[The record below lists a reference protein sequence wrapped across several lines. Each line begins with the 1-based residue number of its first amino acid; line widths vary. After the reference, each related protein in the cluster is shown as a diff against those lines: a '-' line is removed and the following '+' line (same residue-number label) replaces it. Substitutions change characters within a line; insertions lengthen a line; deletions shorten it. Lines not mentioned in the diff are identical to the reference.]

1 MKKLSVLMAL
11 LLMNSLSLH
20 ANEDITVIDSDE
32 VEITQDSNIDEEARI
47 TIKEI
52 KNFVET
58 ADKSTTCMDE
68 YLKRRKQ
75 LMTKLVLS
83 PVVGTAAGAASVYVG
98 GAAGAGLAVATNVR
112 DWGALGY
119 IILGAGGGLITSTA
133 YVLYDTTKS
142 TFEIVDNNL
151 MLKALAEQHMN
162 VDGPKSEKLYQ
173 KYLKHN
179 PRKNLSR
186 VDFFDRL
193 MAADQDGS
201 LCDGSLVK
209 QPKVRLGFKLKYQ
222 LTSSKNFAKKI

>member
-20 ANEDITVIDSDE
+20 ANDITTIDADDI
-32 VEITQDSNIDEEARI
+32 EITQESDANEESRL
-47 TIKEI
+47 TIKDI
-52 KNFVET
+52 KNYVET
-58 ADKSTTCMDE
+58 SNKDNTCMDE

-83 PVVGTAAGAASVYVG
+83 PVVATASGAASVYA
-98 GAAGAGLAVATNVR
+98 GAAIGGGIAVATNVR

-119 IILGAGGGLITSTA
+119 MILGASGGLITSTA

-142 TFEIVDNNL
+142 TIEIVDNNL
-151 MLKALAEQHMN
+151 MLKALAEQHMKI
-162 VDGPKSEKLYQ
+162 DGPKSDKLYQ

-179 PRKNLSR
+179 ARKNLSR
-186 VDFFDRL
+186 SEFFDRL
-193 MAADQDGS
+193 IKADQDGS

-209 QPKVRLGFKLKYQ
+209 QPKLRMGFKLKYQ
-222 LTSSKNFAKKI
+222 LTTSKNLVKKI